1 MRREKSLFV
10 QRLSQ
15 LMEEKNLTQVELAEK
30 IGITNVTIS
39 RYLSGERKPRVE
51 IVAKLAN
58 VLDTTVDFLLGNTC
72 VISSSK
78 MLEAFSNIAP
88 NISKRSIPVLGIVKA
103 GYNYLAHENV
113 IDYIEPAPY
122 MSDIENYFG
131 LIVKGESMS
140 PLFSEGDYV
149 VVHKQDGEY
158 NTNDVCVVL
167 INGDEATIKKIVK
180 TDKGI
185 ELHAF
190 NPYFPVRKFT
200 FEEIEQLPVKILR
213 QGSSTN

>member
-58 VLDTTVDFLLGNTC
+58 VLGTTVDFLLGNTC

-103 GYNYLAHENV
+103 GYNYLATENV
-113 IDYIEPAPY
+113 IDYLEPSPH

-131 LIVKGESMS
+131 LIVKGDSMS

-158 NTNDVCVVL
+158 NTNDVCVIL

-180 TDKGI
+180 TNEGI

-190 NPYFPVRKFT
+190 NPYFPTRKYT
-200 FEEIEQLPVKILR
+200 YKEIEQLPVKILR
-213 QGSSTN
+213 QGSPTN

>member
-58 VLDTTVDFLLGNTC
+58 VLGTTVDFLLGNTC
-72 VISSSK
+72 VISSAK
-78 MLEAFSNIAP
+78 MLEAFSNISP
-88 NISKRSIPVLGIVKA
+88 NHSRKSIPVLGIVRA

-180 TDKGI
+180 TDEGI

-190 NPYFPVRKFT
+190 NPYFPVRRFT

-213 QGSSTN
+213 QGSSAN